1 MRDNMSERNKKADS
15 KADSKYDSVAILGAM
30 DEEVENIAAG
40 LENVTKVKVAGME
53 ITEGYFCADSGLADG
68 DCADGDCSDTGS
80 ADSEKLRK
88 IRVAAAVSGMG
99 TVNAA
104 CAAQCLIDKYSPD
117 AVILSGIAGNLNKNL
132 RINDIVLGKTMK
144 YLDSDMRLIAQSAP
158 FSEEFHADTHLLSLA
173 EKVLD
178 SRGINYV
185 SGIIAT
191 GDRFIDD
198 KEEAAKI
205 REETGADAVEMEG
218 AAICHAAARN
228 GIPSLVIRVMS
239 DNADVQYE
247 VFKEFDISEFAHA
260 AADIVLDI
268 LHNI

>member
-15 KADSKYDSVAILGAM
+15 KADSVAILGAM

-80 ADSEKLRK
+80 ANSGKLRK

-117 AVILSGIAGNLNKNL
+117 AVIFSGIAGNLNKKL
-132 RINDIVLGKTMK
+132 HINDIVLGKTMK
-144 YLDSDMRLIAQSAP
+144 YLDTDMRLIAQSAP
-158 FSEEFHADTHLLSLA
+158 FSEEYTADERLLSAA
-173 EKVLD
+173 EKVLN
-178 SRGINYV
+178 GKGVNYI

-191 GDRFIDD
+191 SDRFIDD

-228 GIPSLVIRVMS
+228 GVPSLVIRTMS
-239 DNADVQYE
+239 DNADTDYE
-247 VFKEFDISEFAHA
+247 VFKEFDISEFAHT

>member
-15 KADSKYDSVAILGAM
+15 KDDSKYDSVAILGAM

-68 DCADGDCSDTGS
+68 DCADGDCLDTGS
-80 ADSEKLRK
+80 TDSEKLRK
-88 IRVAAAVSGMG
+88 IRVAAVVSGMG

-117 AVILSGIAGNLNKNL
+117 AVILSGIAGNLNKKL
-132 RINDIVLGKTMK
+132 HINDRVLGKTMK

-247 VFKEFDISEFAHA
+247 VFKEFDISEFAHT

-268 LHNI
+268 LNNV

>member
-15 KADSKYDSVAILGAM
+15 KDDSKYDSVAILGAM
-30 DEEVENIAAG
+30 EEEVENIAAG
-40 LENVTKVKVAGME
+40 LEDVTKNKVAGME
-53 ITEGYFCADSGLADG
+53 ITEGYFCANSG
-68 DCADGDCSDTGS
+68 
-80 ADSEKLRK
+80 KLRK
-88 IRVAAAVSGMG
+88 IRVAAVVSGMG

-132 RINDIVLGKTMK
+132 HINDIVLGKTMK

-228 GIPSLVIRVMS
+228 GIPSLIIRVMS

>member
-15 KADSKYDSVAILGAM
+15 KDDSKYDSVAILGAM

-88 IRVAAAVSGMG
+88 IRVAAVVSGMG

-117 AVILSGIAGNLNKNL
+117 AVILSGIGTV
-132 RINDIVLGKTMK
+132 RR
-144 YLDSDMRLIAQSAP
+144 S
-158 FSEEFHADTHLLSLA
+158 
-173 EKVLD
+173 
-178 SRGINYV
+178 
-185 SGIIAT
+185 
-191 GDRFIDD
+191 
-198 KEEAAKI
+198 
-205 REETGADAVEMEG
+205 
-218 AAICHAAARN
+218 
-228 GIPSLVIRVMS
+228 
-239 DNADVQYE
+239 
-247 VFKEFDISEFAHA
+247 
-260 AADIVLDI
+260 
-268 LHNI
+268 

>member
-1 MRDNMSERNKKADS
+1 MNERM
-15 KADSKYDSVAILGAM
+15 YELGAAPSAIR
-30 DEEVENIAAG
+30 ERFA
-40 LENVTKVKVAGME
+40 
-53 ITEGYFCADSGLADG
+53 YGLARKAEIG
-68 DCADGDCSDTGS
+68 ADKVYDFSLGNPSVPAPD
-80 ADSEKLRK
+80 A
-88 IRVAAAVSGMG
+88 I
-99 TVNAA
+99 
-104 CAAQCLIDKYSPD
+104 AQAIAKALELPPMQLHSYSP
-117 AVILSGIAGNLNKNL
+117 AQGAPACRQAIAGNLNKKL
-132 RINDIVLGKTMK
+132 HINDIVLGKTMK
-144 YLDSDMRLIAQSAP
+144 YLDTDMRLIAQSAP
-158 FSEEFHADTHLLSLA
+158 FSEEYNADERLLSAA

-178 SRGINYV
+178 GKGINYI

-228 GIPSLVIRVMS
+228 GVPSLVIRAMS
-239 DNADVQYE
+239 DNADTDYE
-247 VFKEFDISEFAHA
+247 VFKEFDISEFAHT

>member
-1 MRDNMSERNKKADS
+1 MSERNKKADS
-15 KADSKYDSVAILGAM
+15 KDDSKYDSVAILGAM
-30 DEEVENIAAG
+30 EEEVENIAAG
-40 LENVTKVKVAGME
+40 LEDVTKNKVAGME
-53 ITEGYFCADSGLADG
+53 ITEGYFCANSG
-68 DCADGDCSDTGS
+68 
-80 ADSEKLRK
+80 KLRK
-88 IRVAAAVSGMG
+88 IRVAAVVSGMG

-132 RINDIVLGKTMK
+132 HINDIVLGKTMK

-228 GIPSLVIRVMS
+228 GIPSLIIRVMS

>member
-53 ITEGYFCADSGLADG
+53 ITEGYFCADSGLAD
-68 DCADGDCSDTGS
+68 DDCSDTGS

-88 IRVAAAVSGMG
+88 IRVAAVVSGMG

-132 RINDIVLGKTMK
+132 HINDIVLGKTMK

>member
-15 KADSKYDSVAILGAM
+15 KDDSKYDSVAILGEM
-30 DEEVENIAAG
+30 EEEVENIAAG
-40 LENVTKVKVAGME
+40 LEDVTKNKVAGME
-53 ITEGYFCADSGLADG
+53 ITEGYFCANSG
-68 DCADGDCSDTGS
+68 
-80 ADSEKLRK
+80 KLRK
-88 IRVAAAVSGMG
+88 IRVAAVVSGMG

-132 RINDIVLGKTMK
+132 HINDIVLGKTMK

-228 GIPSLVIRVMS
+228 GIPSLIIRVMS